1 MCPITSAGSLI
12 YRSPLLVLLFLG
24 LICGTAKGGR
34 ARRVRINLFEWWD
47 IPAKQNLGYRDR

>member
-24 LICGTAKGGR
+24 LICGTAKGASPKG
-34 ARRVRINLFEWWD
+34 AD
-47 IPAKQNLGYRDR
+47 